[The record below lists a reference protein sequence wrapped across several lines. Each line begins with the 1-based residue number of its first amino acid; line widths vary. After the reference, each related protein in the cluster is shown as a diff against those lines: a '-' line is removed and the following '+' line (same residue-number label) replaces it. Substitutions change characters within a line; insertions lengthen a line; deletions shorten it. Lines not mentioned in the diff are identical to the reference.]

1 MCKGYLNA
9 QEVHTLVRAGAFT
22 ATKRLNK
29 KSRTSDLC
37 ESCLFPTNRQEK
49 EMRSWTG
56 FFNRSLSHRGA
67 YFATQAFPDEQAGN
81 RNAQLGVASLARTIF
96 VRTADFLSE

>member
-1 MCKGYLNA
+1 MNKGDLKCTGSA
-9 QEVHTLVRAGAFT
+9 SLVSAEAFT

-49 EMRSWTG
+49 EK
-56 FFNRSLSHRGA
+56 
-67 YFATQAFPDEQAGN
+67 
-81 RNAQLGVASLARTIF
+81 QL
-96 VRTADFLSE
+96 